1 MIAAW
6 RHQLSSAFM
15 NEEGVVMLDG
25 LRRIVSD
32 HVEALE
38 NNGKP
43 KMTPERVAEIRAV
56 EKLVGTFTEE
66 QLIQM
71 MQKLNISRE
80 EYEYVTKKMDTD
92 IDL

>member
-1 MIAAW
+1 MAGS
-6 RHQLSSAFM
+6 QLSSAFM
-15 NEEGVVMLDG
+15 NEEGVVMLGG

-43 KMTPERVAEIRAV
+43 KVTPERVAEIRAV